1 MNEPVVKAGLG
12 FNIPF
17 KLIIA
22 SYIAVS
28 SGIAPANFKIKAP
41 GIPSCT
47 TVKLPFIILP
57 LIIIKSVVGV

>member
-28 SGIAPANFKIKAP
+28 SCIAPATFKIKAP
-41 GIPSCT
+41 EVPYCT
-47 TVKLPFIILP
+47 TVKVPVTILP